1 MAILILV
8 RHVEHVLQNEVLLGR
23 THDAPFTERGKEQL
37 ALVAESLRHEH
48 VTAIHSSPRRRALDT
63 AAAIAANHEMPVEM
77 REELDELNY
86 GEWSGRRIHELARD
100 PQWRR
105 WNKRRSA
112 WRPPN
117 GESMRDLQARMLR
130 YAAEVGGAD
139 SADTIVAVTH
149 AEPIRVLLLYVA
161 GIPIDDFMRIDVD
174 PGGVTR
180 IKLVSDAGQPQLRL
194 EAIPA

>member
-1 MAILILV
+1 MAIVILV
-8 RHVEHVLQNEVLLGR
+8 RHVEHVLQREVLLGR
-23 THDAPFTERGKEQL
+23 THDAPFTERAKEQL
-37 ALVAESLRHEH
+37 AVLAESLRDEH

-63 AAAIAANHEMPVEM
+63 AAAIAAAHQMPVEM

-86 GEWSGRRIHELARD
+86 GEWSGRRIQELAHH
-100 PQWRR
+100 PHWRR
-105 WNKRRSA
+105 WNRRRSA

-117 GESMRDLQARMLR
+117 GESMRDLQTRMLR
-130 YAAEVGGAD
+130 YAAEFGGAD
-139 SADTIVAVTH
+139 SGETIIAVTH
-149 AEPIRVLLLYVA
+149 AEPIRALLLYVA